1 MCIHVHVHVCTYAGT
16 AGGKSAIM
24 TAIVVG
30 LGGLASITQ
39 RGSSLKEFI
48 RSGSQYVHVHTYVH
62 TLYKLDECTALW
74 GELEPERSA
83 ILNLQVTCSAAYV

>member
-1 MCIHVHVHVCTYAGT
+1 MYAGT

-48 RSGSQYVHVHTYVH
+48 RSGSQYVCVHVHIH
-62 TLYKLDECTALW
+62 TLYK
-74 GELEPERSA
+74 
-83 ILNLQVTCSAAYV
+83 